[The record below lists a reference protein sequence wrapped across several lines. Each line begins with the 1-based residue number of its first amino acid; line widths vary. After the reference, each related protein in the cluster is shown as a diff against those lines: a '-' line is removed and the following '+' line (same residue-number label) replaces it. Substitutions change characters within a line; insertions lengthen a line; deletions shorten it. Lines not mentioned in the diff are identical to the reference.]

1 MKPTVKSILSS
12 LVLIFIS
19 ASMIFGQKDM
29 ENYGNVPKTYVAL
42 R

>member
-1 MKPTVKSILSS
+1 MKPTLKSFVSS

-19 ASMIFGQKDM
+19 VSMISGQQYGD
-29 ENYGNVPKTYVAL
+29 NYGNVPENLCCL